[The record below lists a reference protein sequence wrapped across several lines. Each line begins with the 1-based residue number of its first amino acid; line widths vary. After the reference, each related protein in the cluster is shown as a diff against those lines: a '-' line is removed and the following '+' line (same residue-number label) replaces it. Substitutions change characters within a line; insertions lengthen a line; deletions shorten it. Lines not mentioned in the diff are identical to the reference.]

1 MKTVRLMHSTVLAS
15 LAGIAMMATSAHAQE
30 AAAGESEGDV
40 IVTATKRNESL
51 MQTALPIS
59 AVTGE
64 QLTRMNAN
72 SLSDYVTR
80 LPGVVF
86 NDYQPGVSE
95 VVIRGIAATTYH
107 EQGQTTVGYYI
118 NEIPVVEPGFPIG
131 IPDVDTFDLERVEVL
146 RGPQGTLFGSSTLGG
161 LVNYVAATADPSKFE
176 AAATTLLGSTKNASG
191 DLNHGFKGM
200 LNVPVIP
207 DVLAVRVVAGQR
219 FDAGYLDNPAI
230 NKKGSNDFQSNSYRG
245 SIVFTPSANTTVT
258 YMSYYQKTK
267 LDDQTYLD
275 LGKPYIRD
283 VAHAEWQKTDF
294 WLNSL
299 RLDQEL
305 GFAKF
310 TVIGSVNKK
319 TNTTI
324 FSNQGSPY
332 VTGVA
337 TGPDSAYSYNV
348 ADANIKTIE
357 ARLASTGEGPF
368 RWLVGVSYMRATK
381 DTNDVILQNGAE
393 AYINANPGQFTGP
406 ASILAPGN
414 RIYGY
419 LTDSFNKDF
428 GIFGEVSVKPI
439 EQIEITL
446 GGRYY
451 DTTARAGL
459 VNQASFLSGSLVDAT
474 SSLNQKEDG
483 FTPKATIAFRPNS
496 DLMVYATYSQGF
508 RVGGANPNA
517 GLLPGLPT
525 NYESDKVDN
534 YEIGVKGKLGGD
546 LFTFDLTAFHL
557 DWKNIQARLFGPA
570 PTYYSYV
577 INAGGAD
584 VEGIEFSGTI
594 RPIPQFSLNTNI
606 TYQDA
611 KLTEFLPYPFDAAG
625 LGGYP
630 VGTRLP
636 GSSKWSIANT
646 ATIDLRDVGGEPMF
660 EVAHRYLSSAPTSFD
675 DVSRRGDFHV
685 FDARASIDILEGV
698 RATAFMNNVFDKY
711 GVLSA
716 PFANDAFTP
725 QGSIIRPR
733 SYGLRVDWK
742 M

>member
-1 MKTVRLMHSTVLAS
+1 MKITQWMSGTI
-15 LAGIAMMATSAHAQE
+15 LAGAAMLATPALAQE
-30 AAAGESEGDV
+30 PAADEGTEI

-51 MQTALPIS
+51 MQTALPVS
-59 AVTGE
+59 AVTGD
-64 QLTRMNAN
+64 QLKKMNAN
-72 SLSDYVTR
+72 SLADYVTR

-118 NEIPVVEPGFPIG
+118 NEIPQVEPGFPIG

-161 LVNYVAATADPSKFE
+161 LVNYVVNTADPSKLE
-176 AAATTLLGSTKNASG
+176 AAASTMLGSTKNAAG
-191 DLNHGFKGM
+191 DLNHGFKAM
-200 LNVPVIP
+200 VNVPIIA
-207 DVLAVRVVAGQR
+207 DQLAVRLVVGHR
-219 FDAGYLDNPAI
+219 KDAGFLDNPGI
-230 NKKGSNDFQSNSYRG
+230 DRDGSNDFTSASYRG
-245 SIVFTPSANTTVT
+245 SIVWTPTPDTKLT
-258 YMSYYQKTK
+258 YMSYYQKTR

-275 LGKPYIRD
+275 LGNPYVRD
-283 VAHAEWQKTDF
+283 VAHAEWQSTRF

-305 GFAKF
+305 GFAKL
-310 TVIGSVNKK
+310 TVIGAVNSKK
-319 TNTTI
+319 NNTV
-324 FSNQGSPY
+324 FSNQGVGY
-332 VTGVA
+332 VTGVT
-337 TGPDSAYSYNV
+337 TGPDSAYSFGD
-348 ADANIKTIE
+348 ATANIKTIE
-357 ARLASTGEGPF
+357 ARLASTGEGMF
-368 RWLVGVSYMRATK
+368 RWLIGVSYMRATK
-381 DTNDVILQNGAE
+381 NTNDVILQNGAE
-393 AYINANPGQFTGP
+393 AYINANPGDFSGP
-406 ASILAPGN
+406 ANILAPGD

-419 LTDSFNKDF
+419 LTDSLNKDF
-428 GIFGEVSVKPI
+428 GVFGELSIKPI

-451 DTTARAGL
+451 DTTAKAGL
-459 VNQASFLSGSLVDAT
+459 VNQASFLSGSLTDAG
-474 SSLNQKEDG
+474 SSLDQKEDG
-483 FTPKATIAFRPNS
+483 FTPKVTAAFRPNK
-496 DLMVYATYSQGF
+496 DLMIYATYSKGF

-525 NYESDKVDN
+525 NYESDTVNN
-534 YEIGVKGKLGGD
+534 YEVGVKGKLGGD
-546 LFTFDLTAFHL
+546 LFTFDITGFHL
-557 DWKNIQARLFGPA
+557 DWNNIQARLFGPA

-584 VEGIEFSGTI
+584 VDGVEFSGTL
-594 RPIPQFSLNTNI
+594 RPVPQFSLNTNV
-606 TYQDA
+606 TYQKA
-611 KLTEFLPYPFDAAG
+611 ELTKFLPYPFDAAG

-630 VGTRLP
+630 KGTTLP
-636 GSSKWSIANT
+636 GSSKWSISNT
-646 ATIDLRDVGGEPMF
+646 ATLDLRDVGGAPML

-685 FDARASIDILEGV
+685 FDVRASIDLMEGV
-698 RATAFMNNVFDKY
+698 RAMGFVNNLFDKY
-711 GVLSA
+711 GVLNA

-733 SYGLRVDWK
+733 TYGLRIDWS